1 MKVHIFIFRRDLRIE
16 DNRGLNE
23 AMKRGNV
30 LPIFIF
36 DPKQIN
42 PAENP
47 YFSNKSVQFLI
58 ESLKDLES
66 SIKKHKGA
74 LYYFAGEPSKVID
87 EILLKIS

>member
-47 YFSNKSVQFLI
+47 YFRTMIAEVYVKMNLFHALCGNFRILI
-58 ESLKDLES
+58 SD
-66 SIKKHKGA
+66 
-74 LYYFAGEPSKVID
+74 FT
-87 EILLKIS
+87 